1 MVVVWFWKLL
11 ICALNYTFV
20 AYDQDSFL
28 LMEHIESEITWGH
41 KDVRFILILIFTHKS
56 HTFYRV
62 ECLIGIAQWPSA
74 SCLTLNRSKS
84 WFITILLTMILG
96 GRPTDV
102 PITLHIVNDYSFEW
116 PSNDQTETTE
126 SYFYEHYFLQIRNSP
141 KLLQFPGDSRVRLV
155 T

>member
-11 ICALNYTFV
+11 ICAMNYTFV

-84 WFITILLTMILG
+84 WFITILLTMILQG
-96 GRPTDV
+96 QGQQTCLSHY
-102 PITLHIVNDYSFEW
+102 ILSMIIHLNGHQMIKQKLQNHTSMNIIFFKLGLLQNFYSFL
-116 PSNDQTETTE
+116 ETAAW
-126 SYFYEHYFLQIRNSP
+126 
-141 KLLQFPGDSRVRLV
+141 G
-155 T
+155 